1 MNSLVY
7 FFRFLYKLRYW
18 LLICPA
24 AVALIVMFNTRNM
37 RKTYKVTTTIYTG
50 VVSGYDI
57 QSGVSERQDWNV
69 INNAVD
75 NLINIISS
83 QTTLEHVS
91 MRLFVQ
97 HLMYGDPNKDN
108 NYIKAS
114 NYRNLVSR
122 TPKEVLDLVDK
133 TSEEKTLQ
141 NMYDYMTASSAN
153 YVYGLFNYS
162 HRHYS
167 YEALSK
173 ITVRRMGNS
182 DMLEVA
188 YVSDDP
194 GITYNTIK
202 ILNDEF
208 VKQYKELRFGE
219 TNNVIAYFEAELART
234 GQRLHDAEDSLTYY
248 NVSKRIINYDEQTK
262 HVASLSRDYELRYE
276 SILLDYNSSL
286 RLMETLEDRIQEH
299 VKYLRNNALFT
310 DKLNTI
316 SDLSTKIALRESFV
330 DTLTMDAGTDR
341 LKYELGTARDEL
353 QDIIKNIGLQTYTK
367 EGLSNESL
375 VSQWLDVLISY
386 EKAKAQLAVMEK
398 RRVELD
404 KQYVFFSPIGS
415 TIKRKEREIDFTEQ
429 NYLSILRS
437 LNDARLRQ
445 KSLQMSSATLK
456 IINEPIFPIQTMP
469 TKRKLMVAAAFFGTF
484 FFIIFFFLILEL
496 LDRTLKNKIRAERL
510 TSARVIGAFPAPGKF
525 RYRSYT
531 KAWQD
536 IASRYLGNAMLE
548 YFRPVTPNIINVV
561 SVGDGDG
568 KSMIAGKLAEYY
580 GQMGLKVRY
589 VVGGVDFSVE
599 KKDFLLAQSL
609 SEFIPE
615 GYGDSDVIVVEYPSL
630 EVCTVPAPVL
640 REASCNLFIARADKT
655 WKDADQVQLN
665 KVTAQS
671 GGAPLFLCLNYS
683 APDAVETFTGLLP
696 PYTLMRK
703 ATFKFLQFGLSSGG
717 K

>member
-7 FFRFLYKLRYW
+7 FLRFLYKLRYW
-18 LLICPA
+18 LIICPA
-24 AVALIVMFNTRNM
+24 AVAIVVMVNTRSM
-37 RKTYKVTTTIYTG
+37 RK
-50 VVSGYDI
+50 
-57 QSGVSERQDWNV
+57 ERQDWNV

-75 NLINIISS
+75 NLINIITS

-97 HLMYGDPNKDN
+97 HLMYGDPNEDN

-114 NYRNLVSR
+114 NYRALISR
-122 TPKEVLDLVDK
+122 TPKEVLQLVDK
-133 TSEEKTLQ
+133 SSEEKTLQ

-173 ITVRRMGNS
+173 ITVKRMGNS

-219 TNNVIAYFEAELART
+219 TNNVISYFEGELAKT
-234 GQRLHDAEDSLTYY
+234 AAKLHDAEDSLTYY

-262 HVASLSRDYELRYE
+262 HVASLSRDFELRYE
-276 SILLDYNSSL
+276 SILLEYNSAL
-286 RLMETLEDRIQEH
+286 RLMSTLEDRIEEH
-299 VKYLRNNALFT
+299 VKYLKNNALFT
-310 DKLNTI
+310 EKLNKI
-316 SDLSTKIALRESFV
+316 SDLATKIAVRESFI
-330 DTLTMDAGTDR
+330 DTLTVDPGTSV
-341 LKYELGTARDEL
+341 LKREMNTAREDL
-353 QDIIKNIGLQTYTK
+353 QGIINNIGLQSYSK

-375 VSQWLDVLISY
+375 VNQWLDVLISY
-386 EKAKAQLAVMEK
+386 ERTKAQLAVMEK
-398 RRVELD
+398 RRLELD
-404 KQYVFFSPIGS
+404 KQYVFYSPIGS

-484 FFIIFFFLILEL
+484 FFIIFFFLILDL
-496 LDRTLKNKIRAERL
+496 LDRRLRDKVRAERL
-510 TSARVIGAFPAPGKF
+510 TSGRVIGAFPAPGKF

-531 KAWQD
+531 KSWQE
-536 IASRYLGNAMLE
+536 IASRYLGNAVLE
-548 YFRPVTPNIINVV
+548 YFHPQTPNIINVL
-561 SVGDGDG
+561 SVEAGDG

-580 GQMGLKVRY
+580 GQLGLKVRY
-589 VVGGVDFSVE
+589 VVGGVDFNVD

-609 SEFIPE
+609 VEFIPG
-615 GYGDSDVIVVEYPSL
+615 GYGDTDLIIVEYPPL
-630 EVCTVPAPVL
+630 EGCTVPAPVL
-640 REASCNLFIARADKT
+640 REAACNLLVARADKS

-665 KVTAQS
+665 KLNSQS
-671 GGAPLFLCLNYS
+671 AGTPLFICLNY
-683 APDAVETFTGLLP
+683 AAQDAVETFTGLLP
-696 PYTLMRK
+696 PYSLPRK
-703 ATFKFLQFGLSSGG
+703 ITYRFLQFGITPGG